1 MISAIVHVVV
11 LVALGLLIG
20 RAPRGSAER
29 PTRTVGIVLVQQVGG
44 ERQYFDADENTNL
57 DENTTSE
64 TESIG
69 DASAQ
74 PSDADSPLDPSEA
87 LPDAPLLGP
96 GTLEDGGIGDA
107 GDSTAGGAPPKRID
121 GKTTTSVFGVE
132 GEGSKFV
139 YVFDRSGS
147 MSFPAGRPLAA
158 AKSELNASLNSLD
171 RIHQFQIIF
180 FNHAEPRIFNPTGRK
195 NALVFASDVNRQA
208 AGRFVASI
216 TADGGTHPEAALAL
230 AVKMRPDVIFFLTD
244 GEDLDFA
251 MIDRITRINRGAS
264 INAIQFGSAAKASN
278 RLLVELAR
286 RNGGSYVYVN
296 TSRFAA
302 GR

>member
-20 RAPRGSAER
+20 QTPRGSAEQ
-29 PTRTVGIVLVQQVGG
+29 PTRTVGIVLVAQVDG
-44 ERQYFDADENTNL
+44 ERQYFDADETADSDSESL
-57 DENTTSE
+57 ADTT
-64 TESIG
+64 G
-69 DASAQ
+69 DASAL
-74 PSDADSPLDPSEA
+74 PGDADSPLNPSEA
-87 LPDAPLLGP
+87 LPTAPLLGP
-96 GTLEDGGIGDA
+96 GALEDGGIGDA
-107 GDSTAGGAPPKRID
+107 GDSTAGGAAPARVD
-121 GKTTTSVFGVE
+121 GKTTTSVFGVA

-147 MSFPAGRPLAA
+147 MSSPKGRPLAA
-158 AKSELNASLNSLD
+158 AKSELIASLNSLD

-195 NALVFASDVNRQA
+195 GALVFASDVNRQA
-208 AGRFVASI
+208 AGRFVAGI
-216 TADGGTHPEAALAL
+216 TADGGTNPEAALAL

-251 MIDRITRINRGAS
+251 MIDRMTRLNRGAS
-264 INAIQFGSAAKASN
+264 IHAIQFGSGVRGSN
-278 RLLVELAR
+278 RLLAELAR

-296 TSRFAA
+296 TSRLAT